1 MLQAIQ
7 MPQRKS
13 ENHTKSHS
21 TGFNLRKDLACRTVP
36 PQYRVPDCHSPRWQC
51 FGCFLGC
58 LFGVFLGQRSLRC
71 LSLQQQDLDGRL
83 SLSLSPI
90 FWYRHGTLAPRAR
103 RLRIQLRIPGE
114 VLCLKGDPEMT
125 GHRPSVRDGGMEG
138 WRRQFLG
145 GFAPQSGSLCFAGFS
160 VAC

>member
-1 MLQAIQ
+1 MAVFR
-7 MPQRKS
+7 M
-13 ENHTKSHS
+13 
-21 TGFNLRKDLACRTVP
+21 
-36 PQYRVPDCHSPRWQC
+36 
-51 FGCFLGC
+51 
-58 LFGVFLGQRSLRC
+58 LFGVPFRGLLGSTVVEVPV
-71 LSLQQQDLDGRL
+71 SSTTGPGWPSL